1 MKTSS
6 HASTTARRLLS
17 VFILWLALLVPGYA
31 AMTEDSKEKSWPA
44 NPDKHRITIRR
55 EAADA
60 AQAKRIA
67 TAEAALPEAAALQ
80 KAIGDGPKPKD
91 ASQWWYREE
100 LGIRIPFA
108 ITAGTVEYYS
118 KLVGNYGK
126 QEFKRFLEPSSSVDY
141 HASVA
146 FHALFEQD
154 GRKFAD
160 VHVVTLKLVFAQN
173 FAATGTE
180 GMHFE
185 KSRSVVLDAA
195 GKVLAVYGDGPTEVP
210 VLAI

>member
-91 ASQWWYREE
+91 ASQWWYRED

-108 ITAGTVEYYS
+108 VTSGAVEYFS
-118 KLVGNYGK
+118 KRVGDFAK
-126 QEFKRFLEPSSSVDY
+126 QEFKRYMEPSSSLAY

-146 FHALFEQD
+146 SHSQFERD

-160 VHVVTLKLVFAQN
+160 VHVVTLKLVFDQN

-185 KSRSVVLDAA
+185 KVRTVVLDAA
-195 GKVLAVYGDGPTEVP
+195 GKVLAVYGDGPTEV
-210 VLAI
+210 LIHAI